1 LARRSAV
8 ALDGTAGRTQI
19 GVRCYPIS
27 DEGFVADVHAA
38 VDGWPDGQLDA
49 RSLEHLL
56 TTRYPAVRVVP
67 QDPLAAFGSRF
78 VLYIYRDG
86 HP

>member
-1 LARRSAV
+1 LE
-8 ALDGTAGRTQI
+8 GTADRSQV

-27 DEGFVADVHAA
+27 DEMFVADVHAA
-38 VDGWPDGQLDA
+38 VDGWSDGQLNP
-49 RSLEHLL
+49 RSLEQLL
-56 TTRYPAVRVVP
+56 TTRYPGVRVVP
-67 QDPLAAFGSRF
+67 QDPLAAFGSRA